1 MHNHHKHD
9 HQNHIERTRA
19 QEILASLSAEE
30 AGAVVAALYD
40 YAKTWKLGDEDPHMI
55 NAIAKGISS
64 AALAGHMVP
73 NTPDQ
78 YH

>member
-1 MHNHHKHD
+1 MSANHKHD
-9 HQNHIERTRA
+9 HHSDRTRA

>member
-1 MHNHHKHD
+1 MSHHHKHEPSS
-9 HQNHIERTRA
+9 IERTRA

-40 YAKTWKLGDEDPHMI
+40 YAKMWKMGDEDPHMI

-73 NTPDQ
+73 TTPDQ